1 MENKKNI
8 ILNIIIVILVIALA
22 CVVVALVTNEKKPV
36 EVNEN
41 TLREKL
47 KENITYEYIT
57 KPQEEQNA
65 MMAEQ
70 ERIQNEEMKNE
81 EAKLQEEMINE
92 LVQNIETGV
101 KE

>member
-22 CVVVALVTNEKKPV
+22 CVAVALVTSEKRPN
-36 EVNEN
+36 EVNES
-41 TLREKL
+41 TLRERL

-70 ERIQNEEMKNE
+70 ERIQNEEMQNE
-81 EAKLQEEMINE
+81 EAKSHEEMMKDM
-92 LVQNIETGV
+92 ETGV
-101 KE
+101 KK